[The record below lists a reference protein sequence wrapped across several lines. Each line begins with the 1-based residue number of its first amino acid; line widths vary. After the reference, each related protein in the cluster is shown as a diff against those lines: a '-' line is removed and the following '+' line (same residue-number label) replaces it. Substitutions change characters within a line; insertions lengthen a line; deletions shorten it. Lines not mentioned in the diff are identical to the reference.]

1 MIRDELFEKFIRTGK
16 IEDYLRY
23 KNKLK
28 ENGEDSGTGTRS
40 STKNN

>member
-1 MIRDELFEKFIRTGK
+1 MIRDELFEKFMRTGK

-23 KNKLK
+23 KYKLK
-28 ENGEDSGTGTRS
+28 ESGEDSGIGTRS

>member
-1 MIRDELFEKFIRTGK
+1 MIRNKLFDEFVRTGK

-28 ENGEDSGTGTRS
+28 ESGEESGTGTRS